1 MKGIDFKKQLALST
15 ANTLKNNK
23 LISSEN
29 IKNNLIILAELKDF
43 IPPLNNDEFSSL
55 EESIIANGCRTPL
68 LIWDTTQGVIN
79 PTSENPNDAAFV
91 LFDGHHRYEICKRNG
106 IDFQIDLM
114 SFPTIEDVKDFMI
127 DFQVGRRN
135 MTSEQ
140 ISYLRG
146 LKYQRLRAKQGGV
159 RTGKGVEDLILIDT
173 ASKLAQEFNV
183 SPATIKRDAVFAQ
196 GLDKMNNELKG
207 KVLNG
212 KTKVDK
218 KSIQQLAK
226 SDIEKPITSVEELNS
241 ILEKNQYKPVFSNET
256 EERKALLSK
265 VNNSIKNASE
275 TEITIEIKGSFIIK
289 NALESTW
296 KQLRVLSEEVL
307 IDENFTDRISL
318 SEAISL
324 GIVREG

>member
-29 IKNNLIILAELKDF
+29 IKNNLTVLTELKDF
-43 IPPLNNDEFSSL
+43 IPPLNTDEFSSL

-79 PTSENPNDAAFV
+79 PSSENPSDAAFV

-159 RTGKGVEDLILIDT
+159 RTGKGVEDLVLIDT

-196 GLDKMNNELKG
+196 GLDKMNHELKG
-207 KVLNG
+207 EVLNG
-212 KTKVDK
+212 KAKVDK
-218 KSIQQLAK
+218 KTIQQLAK
-226 SDIEKPITSVEELNS
+226 KDIETPITTVEELNNV
-241 ILEKNQYKPVFSNET
+241 LEKNQDKSIAINET
-256 EERKALLSK
+256 EQRKALLNK
-265 VNNSIKNASE
+265 VNESLKNALE
-275 TEITIEIKGSFIIK
+275 TEITIEIQGSFIIK
-289 NALESTW
+289 NSLESTW
-296 KQLRVLSEEVL
+296 KQLRALSEDVL
-307 IDENFTDRISL
+307 IDEDFTDRISL
-318 SEAISL
+318 TEAISL
-324 GIVREG
+324 GIVRR

>member
-29 IKNNLIILAELKDF
+29 IKNNLTVLTELKDF
-43 IPPLNNDEFSSL
+43 IPPLNTDEFSSL

-79 PTSENPNDAAFV
+79 PSSENPSDAAFV

-146 LKYQRLRAKQGGV
+146 LKYQRLRAKQGGI
-159 RTGKGVEDLILIDT
+159 RTGKGVEDLVLIDT

-196 GLDKMNNELKG
+196 GLDKMNHELKG
-207 KVLNG
+207 EVLNG
-212 KTKVDK
+212 KAKVDK
-218 KSIQQLAK
+218 KTIQQLAK
-226 SDIEKPITSVEELNS
+226 KDIETPITTVEELNNV
-241 ILEKNQYKPVFSNET
+241 LEKNQDKSIAINET
-256 EERKALLSK
+256 EQRKALLNK
-265 VNNSIKNASE
+265 VNDSLKNALE
-275 TEITIEIKGSFIIK
+275 TEITIEIQGSFIIK
-289 NALESTW
+289 NSLESTW
-296 KQLRVLSEEVL
+296 KQLRALSEEVL
-307 IDENFTDRISL
+307 IDEDFTDRISL
-318 SEAISL
+318 TEAISL
-324 GIVREG
+324 GIVRR

>member
-29 IKNNLIILAELKDF
+29 IKNNLTVLTELKDF
-43 IPPLNNDEFSSL
+43 IPPLNTDEFSSL

-79 PTSENPNDAAFV
+79 PSSENPSDAAFV

-159 RTGKGVEDLILIDT
+159 RTGKGVEDLVLIDT

-196 GLDKMNNELKG
+196 GLDKMNHELKG
-207 KVLNG
+207 EVLNG
-212 KTKVDK
+212 KAKVDK
-218 KSIQQLAK
+218 KTIQQLAK
-226 SDIEKPITSVEELNS
+226 KDIETPITTVEELNNV
-241 ILEKNQYKPVFSNET
+241 LEKNQDKSIAINET
-256 EERKALLSK
+256 EQRKALLNK
-265 VNNSIKNASE
+265 VNDSLKNALE
-275 TEITIEIKGSFIIK
+275 TEITIEIQGSFIIK
-289 NALESTW
+289 NSLESTW
-296 KQLRVLSEEVL
+296 KQLRALSEEVL
-307 IDENFTDRISL
+307 IDEDFTDRISL
-318 SEAISL
+318 TEAISL
-324 GIVREG
+324 GIVRR